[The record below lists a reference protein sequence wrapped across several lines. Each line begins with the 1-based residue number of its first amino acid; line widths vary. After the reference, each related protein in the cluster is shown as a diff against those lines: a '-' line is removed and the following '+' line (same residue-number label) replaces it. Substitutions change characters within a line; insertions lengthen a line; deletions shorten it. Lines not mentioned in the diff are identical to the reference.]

1 MKVLYILK
9 RKSNS
14 TLTKMIEQH
23 KKNSDVSIID
33 MCNNKNYDEIITAVE
48 NSDKVITW

>member
-1 MKVLYILK
+1 MKILYILK
-9 RKSNS
+9 RESNS

-23 KKNSDVSIID
+23 KQNAEVSVID
-33 MCNNKNYDEIITAVE
+33 MCHTKNYDEIIEAIA